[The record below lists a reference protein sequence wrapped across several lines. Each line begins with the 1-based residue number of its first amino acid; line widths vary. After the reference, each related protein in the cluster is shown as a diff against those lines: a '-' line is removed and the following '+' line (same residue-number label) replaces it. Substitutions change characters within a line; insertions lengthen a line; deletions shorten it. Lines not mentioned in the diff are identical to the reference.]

1 MRTILER
8 LTDGEL
14 VARVAGG
21 DVEAFARLYD
31 RHSHWLAARLSR
43 RCGDAG
49 LVDEAVQDT
58 FLALWRGAAG
68 YTGRGDV
75 GAWLWG
81 IAVRRLSD
89 GLRRYPS
96 PWSPLPAEGWAS
108 TEDPFAALIGDE
120 VVEGLLAVL
129 PETQRAVVHAT
140 IVDDLTMQQAADRLG
155 IPVGT
160 VKTRMMR
167 ARAGMRQV
175 VEPAA

>member
-1 MRTILER
+1 MRTILEG

-21 DVEAFARLYD
+21 DVEAFARLHG
-31 RHSHWLAARLSR
+31 RHAHWLAARLAR

-49 LVDEAVQDT
+49 VVEEAVQDT

-68 YTGRGDV
+68 YAGRGDV

-81 IAVRRLSD
+81 IAVRRLFD
-89 GLRRYPS
+89 GLRRS
-96 PWSPLPAEGWAS
+96 PCPWAPLPSDGWPS
-108 TEDPFAALIGDE
+108 TEDPFTALLGDD
-120 VVEGLLAVL
+120 VVEGVLAVL

-140 IVDDLTMQQAADRLG
+140 IVDDLTMQQTADRLG

-167 ARAGMRQV
+167 ARAGMRQL
-175 VEPAA
+175 VEAAA